1 MAEAATLHGPVHSA
15 PDDATQLPV
24 GEEDPSSYERCQALG
39 KLGQVRLYNKRWLVL
54 AAVCLLNSSNA
65 MLWIS
70 FAPVADLAASNL
82 TCSLDT
88 INYLSLVYLIISIPM
103 GFIASWLLD
112 TLGLNYAIILSSWL
126 NMTGSIVRSVSAV
139 TFLNT
144 GRSNLVY
151 LFVGQSICAVAQ
163 PLVLFVP
170 AKLAAVWFPEHQR
183 ATANMI
189 ASMSNPFGIFLANI
203 LSPVIVSRVED
214 LPILHCVYG
223 IPAVLACILA
233 TAGVQEKA
241 PPTPPSASAVH
252 SASEPFFAGLKQLIK
267 NKAYIILMI
276 CFGSGLGIFT
286 AFSAFLEQILC
297 FNGYSNFISGLCG
310 ALFIVFGAIGA
321 LLCGL
326 YVDRTKKFT
335 EVVKISF
342 ALTALNVIVFA
353 VASNLK
359 KVAPLLVVICSLL
372 GFFGFAIY
380 PISMELAVECSY
392 PVGEGSSTGLAFIS
406 GQVQG
411 LIYMVLFQSLAKPYA
426 ASPLSSCGKNQT
438 EIFDWSIATLVMAG
452 ICSIGA
458 CIFIIF
464 FHTDYKRLKAELAAE
479 NEKHDDQLVQD

>member
-1 MAEAATLHGPVHSA
+1 MAEPDIVQDPEHGA
-15 PDDATQLPV
+15 PEDALLLPV
-24 GEEDPSSYERCQALG
+24 TEEHPNSDRCQTLR
-39 KLGQVRLYNKRWLVL
+39 KLSHIRLYKKRWFILIV
-54 AAVCLLNSSNA
+54 VCLLNSSNA

-70 FAPVADLAASNL
+70 FAPVADVTATHLK
-82 TCSLDT
+82 CSLDVV
-88 INYLSLVYLIISIPM
+88 NYLSLVYLVISIPI
-103 GFIASWLLD
+103 GFLASWLLD
-112 TLGLNYAIILSSWL
+112 TLGLNYAIIIGSWL
-126 NMTGSIVRSVSAV
+126 NMTGSIVRSASEIN
-139 TFLNT
+139 FLNS
-144 GRSNLVY
+144 GRSNLIY

-189 ASMSNPFGIFLANI
+189 ASMSNPFGIFLANL
-203 LSPVIVSRVED
+203 LSPVIASQEKYIP
-214 LPILHCVYG
+214 LLHGVYG
-223 IPAVLACILA
+223 IPAVIACILA
-233 TAGVQEKA
+233 TAGVNEKA
-241 PPTPPSASAVH
+241 PLTPPSISAVN
-252 SASEPFFAGLKQLIK
+252 SATEPFFTGLKQLMK
-267 NKAYIILMI
+267 NRAYIILMI

-297 FNGYSNFISGLCG
+297 FNGYSNFIAGLCG

-335 EVVKISF
+335 EVVKICF
-342 ALTALNVIVFA
+342 ALTSLTVIAFA

-359 KVAPLLVVICSLL
+359 NIAPLLVVICSLI

-380 PISMELAVECSY
+380 PIAMELAVECSY

-411 LIYMVLFQSLAKPYA
+411 LIFMVVFQSLTKPYA
-426 ASPLSSCGKNQT
+426 VSPLSSCGMNQT
-438 EIFDWSIATLVMAG
+438 EIYDWSMATLVMAG

-464 FHTDYKRLKAELAAE
+464 FHTDYKRLKAEAGTEEERPEDA
-479 NEKHDDQLVQD
+479 LVQE

>member
-1 MAEAATLHGPVHSA
+1 MAEADVHHEPEHTA
-15 PDDATQLPV
+15 PDGAMQLPAD
-24 GEEDPSSYERCQALG
+24 EEDPNYERCQALG
-39 KLGQVRLYNKRWLVL
+39 KLCQVRLYSKRWFIL
-54 AAVCLLNSSNA
+54 AVVCLLNSSNA
-65 MLWIS
+65 
-70 FAPVADLAASNL
+70 
-82 TCSLDT
+82 T
-88 INYLSLVYLIISIPM
+88 III
-103 GFIASWLLD
+103 
-112 TLGLNYAIILSSWL
+112 SSWL
-126 NMTGSIVRSVSAV
+126 NMTGSIIRSASAV
-139 TFLNT
+139 TFMNT
-144 GRSNLVY
+144 GKSNLVF

-203 LSPVIVSRVED
+203 LSPVIVSRVKD

-233 TAGVQEKA
+233 TAGVHEKA
-241 PPTPPSASAVH
+241 PPTPPSVSAVN

-286 AFSAFLEQILC
+286 AFSTFLEQILC

-310 ALFIVFGAIGA
+310 ALFILFGAIGA

-342 ALTALNVIVFA
+342 ALTALTVIAFA
-353 VASNLK
+353 MVSNLK
-359 KVAPLLVVICSLL
+359 KVAPLLVVISSLL

-411 LIYMVLFQSLAKPYA
+411 LIYMVLFQSLTKPYA

-438 EIFDWSIATLVMAG
+438 EIYDWSIATLVMAG
-452 ICSIGA
+452 ICSIAA

-479 NEKHDDQLVQD
+479 KEKHEDRLVQE

>member
-1 MAEAATLHGPVHSA
+1 MAEAAIHQEPEHSA
-15 PDDATQLPV
+15 ADDAMLLP
-24 GEEDPSSYERCQALG
+24 EDPNYERCQALG
-39 KLGQVRLYNKRWLVL
+39 KLSQVRLYRRRWLIL
-54 AAVCLLNSSNA
+54 AVVCVLNSSNA

-70 FAPVADLAASNL
+70 FAPVADLASINL
-82 TCSLDT
+82 KCSLDT
-88 INYLSLVYLIISIPM
+88 VNYLSLVYLVISIPI
-103 GFIASWLLD
+103 GFFASWLLD
-112 TLGLNYAIILSSWL
+112 TLGLNYAIIISSWL
-126 NMTGSIVRSVSAV
+126 NMTGSIVRSASAV
-139 TFLNT
+139 TFINT

-163 PLVLFVP
+163 PLVIFVP

-203 LSPVIVSRVED
+203 LSPVIVSRDKD

-233 TAGVQEKA
+233 TAGVHEKA
-241 PPTPPSASAVH
+241 PPTPPSLSAGN

-267 NKAYIILMI
+267 NKAYIIIMI

-335 EVVKISF
+335 EVVKICF
-342 ALTALNVIVFA
+342 ALTALTVIVFA
-353 VASNLK
+353 VVSNLK

-380 PISMELAVECSY
+380 PIAMELAVECSY

-411 LIYMVLFQSLAKPYA
+411 LIYMVVFQSLTKPYA

-438 EIFDWSIATLVMAG
+438 EIYDWSIATLVMAG
-452 ICSIGA
+452 ICSVAA

-464 FHTDYKRLKAELAAE
+464 FHTDYKRLKAELASE
-479 NEKHDDQLVQD
+479 KEKHEDEDQLVQA

>member
-1 MAEAATLHGPVHSA
+1 MAEAGIHHEPVHNA
-15 PDDATQLPV
+15 HDVA
-24 GEEDPSSYERCQALG
+24 EEDPSCERCQALG
-39 KLGQVRLYNKRWLVL
+39 QLSQVRLYNKRWFVL
-54 AAVCLLNSSNA
+54 AVVCLLNSSNA

-70 FAPVADLAASNL
+70 FAPVADLAAVNL
-82 TCSLDT
+82 KCSLDT
-88 INYLSLVYLIISIPM
+88 INYLSLVYLIISIPF

-112 TLGLNYAIILSSWL
+112 TLGLNYAIIISSWL

-139 TFLNT
+139 TFLMNT
-144 GRSNLVY
+144 GTSNLVW

-203 LSPVIVSRVED
+203 LSPVIVSRAED

-233 TAGVQEKA
+233 TAGVHEKA
-241 PPTPPSASAVH
+241 PPTPPSVSAVN

-342 ALTALNVIVFA
+342 ALTALTVIVFA
-353 VASNLK
+353 VVSNLK

-411 LIYMVLFQSLAKPYA
+411 LIYMVLFQSLTKPYA
-426 ASPLSSCGKNQT
+426 ASPLSQCGKNQT
-438 EIFDWSIATLVMAG
+438 EIYDWSIATLVMAG
-452 ICSIGA
+452 ICSIGT

-479 NEKHDDQLVQD
+479 KEEHEDQLVHE